1 MYSWQIKRLLLASLL
16 LGLIPSANAGVYY
29 YLDSSYSDKSS
40 IKVKCADGKANHLVY
55 VGRNKIQLEGH
66 GESKYKNPEM
76 SMEFPYGRWANPEN
90 NMCVYKYLDEDQD
103 MAIRQRSIKRC
114 VENIKYCP
122 SIN

>member
-1 MYSWQIKRLLLASLL
+1 MKRLLLASFL

-29 YLDSSYSDKSS
+29 YLDYSDKGS
-40 IKVKCADGKANHLVY
+40 IKVKCADGKANHLVDA
-55 VGRNKIQLEGH
+55 GWQEIQLEGH

-90 NMCVYKYLDEDQD
+90 NMCVYKYLDDEQD
-103 MAIRQRSIKRC
+103 EMIRRRSVVRC
-114 VENIKYCP
+114 VENLKYCK

>member
-1 MYSWQIKRLLLASLL
+1 MKRLLLASLL

-29 YLDSSYSDKSS
+29 YLNYSDKGS

-55 VGRNKIQLEGH
+55 AERNKIQLEGH

-90 NMCVYKYLDEDQD
+90 NMCVYKYLDEDQYYG
-103 MAIRQRSIKRC
+103 IQRRSLKRC
-114 VENIKYCP
+114 VENFKYCP
-122 SIN
+122 RTD

>member
-1 MYSWQIKRLLLASLL
+1 MKRLLLASLL
-16 LGLIPSANAGVYY
+16 LGLIPTANAGVYY
-29 YLDSSYSDKSS
+29 YLNYSDKGS
-40 IKVKCADGKANHLVY
+40 IKVKCADGKANHLVDSGSD
-55 VGRNKIQLEGH
+55 VTVQLKGH

>member
-1 MYSWQIKRLLLASLL
+1 MKRLLLAPLL

-29 YLDSSYSDKSS
+29 YLNYSDKGS
-40 IKVKCADGKANHLVY
+40 IKVKCADGKANHLVD
-55 VGRNKIQLEGH
+55 VGWQEIQLEGH

-90 NMCVYKYLDEDQD
+90 NMCVYKYLDDDQHE
-103 MAIRQRSIKRC
+103 SIKIQSVRRC
-114 VENIKYCP
+114 IENKKYCK